1 MTRDDHFEEF
11 ADHTRVK
18 HFLLDVYLKAWAT
31 ILAKGGF
38 KKLWFVD
45 AFAGEGGDSKGN
57 PGSPLIAARIA
68 QDINKAHFGK
78 GLSKRDGMHL
88 LAFETDPDRFAKLT
102 LVMEPFTQL
111 GWPKSV
117 AVLRDYSLDTR
128 VDDVTKF
135 LGTAP
140 ALYFLD
146 PFGIDG
152 LSAEVLPKL
161 LAGPHNELL
170 ILFADEG
177 AVRLAGKARAGVPD
191 EAAAIATAESGVPDS
206 LFGAE
211 ETARLREDARAAAK
225 RTQAGHKSNPDA
237 ERILDKAYGGGWARA
252 ELDKTRDD
260 LRQAKSVEIYE
271 EMLRRLMPERKLFI
285 LRFSV
290 DTDEGRHKYF
300 LIHVSQNK
308 RAFAAMKDAMHRT
321 RNQRKTR
328 EDGVGAL
335 IETLDT
341 TTNIRVVADTIVERF
356 AGRTVRWTMDADDS
370 DTVKRF
376 AIDETPLWMH
386 ECDALKDELLSRGL
400 THLNDKGKP
409 KSPLTF
415 AFAPR
420 RS

>member
-31 ILAKGGF
+31 ILARGGF

-45 AFAGEGGDSKGN
+45 AFAGEGNDSKGN

-68 QDINKAHFGK
+68 EDINEAHFGK
-78 GLSKRDGMHL
+78 ELSSREGMHV
-88 LAFETDPDRFAKLT
+88 LAFETDPYRFKKLSI
-102 LVMEPFTQL
+102 VMEPFARL

-117 AVLRDYSLDTR
+117 VVLRDYSLDTK
-128 VDDVTKF
+128 VDEVTKT
-135 LGTAP
+135 LRTSP

-152 LSAEVLPKL
+152 LSAEVVPKL

-191 EAAAIATAESGVPDS
+191 EATMVAAAESGVPES

-211 ETARLREDARAAAK
+211 ETERLRDEARAAAK
-225 RTQAGHKSNPDA
+225 RAHAGHKSNPDA
-237 ERILDKAYGGGWARA
+237 ERILDRAYGGAWARA
-252 ELDKTRDD
+252 ELEKTRDD
-260 LRQAKSVEIYE
+260 MRQAKSVEIYE
-271 EMLRRLMPERKLFI
+271 EMLRRLQPERKLFI

-308 RAFAAMKDAMHRT
+308 RAFAAMKGAMHRT
-321 RNQRKTR
+321 RGQRKSG
-328 EDGVGAL
+328 EDGVGEL
-335 IETLDT
+335 IESLDT
-341 TTNIRVVADTIVERF
+341 ATNIRAVADVVVERF
-356 AGRTVRWTMDADDS
+356 AGRTVRWTMDGDDS

-376 AIDETPLWMH
+376 AIDETPLWFH
-386 ECDALKDELLSRGL
+386 ECDALRDELLSRGL
-400 THLNDKGKP
+400 THLNDKGRP
-409 KSPLTF
+409 KSPLTYTF
-415 AFAPR
+415 PPPR
-420 RS
+420 S